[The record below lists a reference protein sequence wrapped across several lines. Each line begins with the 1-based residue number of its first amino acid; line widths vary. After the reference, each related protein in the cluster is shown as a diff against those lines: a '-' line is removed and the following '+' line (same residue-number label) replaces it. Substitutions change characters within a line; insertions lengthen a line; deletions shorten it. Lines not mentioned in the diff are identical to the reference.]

1 MPPAVQR
8 LWLTLRRLLAGL
20 CTPWVAWRARAL
32 QSCRSPHQRVRLAT
46 SAMLWL
52 VGCMGFFQV
61 WHMDR
66 IEQQRGVDTHV
77 VDMALHDTALSQQ
90 LGRAALLAGLG
101 GGDWRG
107 QATQRLQAA
116 LERSQE
122 QAQQLDLTILS
133 QQAVDAQSDDLLRQ
147 SLKAWHAARER
158 LWYRA
163 EVLLNAMDSHDSA
176 RMSNALV
183 ELQSVVDG
191 AVLAGD
197 QLALSSTN
205 VADARHHLAL
215 RSLKIG
221 AGVTL
226 LLLLALALGI
236 GEPTAR
242 AVGRLHHQTTALLA
256 ALPNGVVMRN
266 AQGQVVWSNAAL
278 AQQLR
283 LSPAQVSGHEQP
295 DPGWSLLHEDGQP
308 MPVSQSPA
316 MQVLAS
322 GLALRSG
329 TLGVKSADGELTW
342 LHYNAEPVFDER
354 RRATGSVVCYTDI
367 TEHRRQQLMLAH
379 TVDAAG
385 VGTWL
390 WDMGQHSVTC
400 NDRLLTMLGY
410 RPGEISLREDD
421 WLGLIHPEDCTLWQE
436 ALRAHQLNPDM
447 PCRAEIRI
455 RRPDGEWAV
464 VLSCGVVI
472 DRDVNGQPSRMAGI
486 HIDQTEQVQMQ
497 AMLRHAARTDGL
509 TQMPNRAAVFDH
521 VQQVIDRARAEPDF
535 GYAVLFMDFDRF
547 KQVNDTL
554 GHAAGDELLRQIA
567 SRLRQALRGQDSVQ
581 LSPGH
586 SHTAG
591 RIGGD
596 EFVVVLEA
604 VNSREE
610 ACAVARRLMNTLS
623 APYQIS
629 NQLVHS
635 SASIGIVTAEHP
647 GIDAYTVMR
656 DADTA
661 MYEAKRCGRGRY
673 VVFDTTMHERVA
685 HSVDTERD
693 LRLALQRDELFVVYQ
708 PVVDLQHGGPAGVE
722 ALVRWRHPTR
732 GLVSPLDFITV
743 AEESGLIVALG
754 HHVLQTACN
763 QFMSWQGLL
772 GAHAPKS
779 LAVNLSPR
787 QLHSSTLIA
796 DVQDCIAQ
804 SGINPQQL
812 QLEVTESLAAQDD
825 SARAKLRE
833 LKALG
838 VRIALDDFGTGYSS
852 LACLHQ
858 LPVDTVKIDR
868 SFVTH
873 AETSAYHRV
882 LIEATIR
889 VAQTLG
895 MSTVAEGIE
904 TDSQAALMR
913 ELQCAKGQGYLFA
926 RPLEVDALLAW
937 CGQRLVAMPP
947 SPGPPAKVE
956 REVQAA

>member
-1 MPPAVQR
+1 MPPAIPR
-8 LWLTLRRLLAGL
+8 LWLYPRRLLAGL
-20 CTPWVAWRARAL
+20 YTPWAGWLSRTV

-46 SAMLWL
+46 AAMLLL

-61 WHMDR
+61 RHMDR

-90 LGRAALLAGLG
+90 LGRAALLARLD
-101 GGDWRG
+101 GDNWRE
-107 QATQRLQAA
+107 QATHRLQAA
-116 LERSQE
+116 LAHS
-122 QAQQLDLTILS
+122 QAQAQELDLAILS
-133 QQAVDAQSDDLLRQ
+133 QKAVDAQSDALLHQ
-147 SLKAWHAARER
+147 ALKSWHAARER

-163 EVLLNAMDSHDSA
+163 GVMLNAMDSADPARTSQALIELQTVVDSA
-176 RMSNALV
+176 V
-183 ELQSVVDG
+183 H
-191 AVLAGD
+191 AGD
-197 QLALSSTN
+197 ELALHSTK

-215 RSLKIG
+215 NSLKVW
-221 AGVTL
+221 AGVT

-242 AVGRLHHQTTALLA
+242 AVGRQHQQTTALLA

-266 AQGQVVWSNAAL
+266 AQGQVVWSNSAVE
-278 AQQLR
+278 QQLR
-283 LSPAQVSGHEQP
+283 LTPAQVLGREQP
-295 DPGWSLLHEDGQP
+295 DPGWSMLHEDGQP
-308 MPVSQSPA
+308 MPLSQSPA
-316 MQVLAS
+316 LQVLAS
-322 GLALRSG
+322 GQALRSG

-342 LHYNAEPVFDER
+342 LHYNAEPMFDES

-379 TVDAAG
+379 TVEAAG

-390 WDMGQHSVTC
+390 WDMGQHTVTC

-421 WLGLIHPEDCTLWQE
+421 WLGLIHPEDRALWQQ
-436 ALRAHQLNPDM
+436 ALRAHQLNPEL
-447 PCRAEIRI
+447 PCRAEMRI
-455 RRPDGEWAV
+455 RRPDSEWAV

-472 DRDVNGQPSRMAGI
+472 DRDVHGQPSRMAGI

-521 VQQVIDRARAEPDF
+521 VQQVIDRARSEPDF

-567 SRLRQALRGQDSVQ
+567 SRLRQALRGHDSVH

-586 SHTAG
+586 VHTAG

-610 ACAVARRLMNTLS
+610 ACAVARRLMNTLA

-635 SASIGIVTAEHP
+635 SASIGIVTSEHP
-647 GIDAYTVMR
+647 GTDANTVMR

-673 VVFDTTMHERVA
+673 VVFDTSMHERVA

-693 LRLALQRDELFVVYQ
+693 LRLALQRDELFVIYQ

-754 HHVLQTACN
+754 HHVLRTACT
-763 QFMSWQGLL
+763 QFVSWQALL
-772 GAHAPKS
+772 GAQAPKS

-804 SGINPQQL
+804 SGIKPQHL

-926 RPLEVDALLAW
+926 RPLEEDALLAW
-937 CGQRLVAMPP
+937 CSQRLVARPP
-947 SPGPPAKVE
+947 SPEPLAKAE